1 MAYPLGSLSCWF
13 ENWDFYVVIVKEM
26 DSQIYI
32 LAMVEGGIL

>member
-1 MAYPLGSLSCWF
+1 
-13 ENWDFYVVIVKEM
+13 M